1 MLSITVTNS
10 VHGCMVTAG
19 VCASGTCS
27 FTWETTPT
35 RVLEPHAVE
44 NNFLVQICFLFV
56 SCFNPFAI
64 SGECVCSSPQLL
76 ANP

>member
-35 RVLEPHAVE
+35 RVSEPHAVE